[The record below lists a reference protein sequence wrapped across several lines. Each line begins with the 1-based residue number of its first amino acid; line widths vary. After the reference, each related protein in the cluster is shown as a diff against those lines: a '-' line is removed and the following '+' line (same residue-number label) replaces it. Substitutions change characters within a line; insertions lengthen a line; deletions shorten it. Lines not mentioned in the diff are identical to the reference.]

1 MTLSN
6 KIKTLSAVSI
16 AAATLF
22 LAGCQA
28 QSNTLTFT
36 PPAPNATMNINQNA
50 IVYVT
55 TKDSR
60 TTQDIASYTKRG
72 ELIKLNSSPSVTQLF
87 QQVMQQ
93 NLVSKGFRIGQ
104 ANNANAGVTVEVK
117 EFNTH
122 VDQGNLRYTLN
133 SKIQAVV
140 YVQGPRGQYNKTFNA
155 TRSQSGAF
163 NASNDEIQK
172 VLGET
177 FKDIVNNIYQD
188 QEVTN
193 AINQY
198 TN

>member
-1 MTLSN
+1 MKVTN
-6 KIKTLSAVSI
+6 KIKALSAMTL

-36 PPAPNATMNINQNA
+36 PQSPTASMNINQSA
-50 IVYVT
+50 VVT
-55 TKDSR
+55 VNTRDSR
-60 TTQDIASYTKRG
+60 PQ
-72 ELIKLNSSPSVTQLF
+72 QLF

-104 ANNANAGVTVEVK
+104 ANNANAGVTVDVK
-117 EFNTH
+117 EFNAK
-122 VDQGNLRYTLN
+122 VEQGNLRYTLN